1 MDDPLIQRIADEE
14 AKLRLLEAEVES
26 RRRRIQ
32 VLKAAAQALQ
42 TGDDD
47 FDAVL
52 SGKLE
57 AKSAAVAPP
66 GATTAPAANPFPA
79 RMAQPQPVSAPQQQ
93 ANLNPQAAW
102 PFPTAAKPDT
112 PSLDDGRRQV
122 HKRGEVKTALLTV
135 LTKEP
140 KHLSRIMLEA
150 KRHGYELTYDRIRTQ
165 LWSYK
170 AEGLV
175 DNQQKG
181 FYNLT
186 QKGEAYVER
195 QKGESPVAAGLSGE
209 TTDLA

>member
-32 VLKAAAQALQ
+32 VFKAAAQALQ
-42 TGDDD
+42 SGDDD

-52 SGKLE
+52 AGKLE
-57 AKSAAVAPP
+57 ARSAMATATPP
-66 GATTAPAANPFPA
+66 PSVNPFPA
-79 RMAQPQPVSAPQQQ
+79 RVVLPSPTSEPQQ
-93 ANLNPQAAW
+93 ASLNPQGAW
-102 PFPTAAKPDT
+102 PFPTAGRPDA
-112 PSLDDGRRQV
+112 PRSDDNRRQV

-135 LTKEP
+135 LSKEP
-140 KHLSRIMLEA
+140 KHLTRIMAEA

-175 DNQQKG
+175 DNHQKG

-186 QKGEAYVER
+186 DKGEAYVER
-195 QKGESPVAAGLSGE
+195 QKGESPVAAGLSGA
-209 TTDLA
+209 TSSADDLV